1 MLRTRWRPP
10 ATRPRWSR
18 CGPAAVGAFRT
29 WRVCHNAYGTP
40 AAAMHGRA
48 RCAQP
53 VSNLGQRLHAR
64 PASQQPVHPCACL
77 PLPPSLPGVQRGV
90 PRAQAGR
97 HLHDLRVRRGDD
109 EQSDR
114 WMTVMAEGWWRQCG
128 SCLAAAGAS
137 VGSNGQPRVHLC
149 SQLLSRRWVT
159 TPQYDP
165 ANREH
170 VAIVDEIIIGN
181 GLPVSGCLVLVAI
194 GESAPVGGP
203 PITE

>member
-1 MLRTRWRPP
+1 MCR
-10 ATRPRWSR
+10 ADGSR
-18 CGPAAVGAFRT
+18 
-29 WRVCHNAYGTP
+29 HNARPVTCLLRQC
-40 AAAMHGRA
+40 MQRA
-48 RCAQP
+48 GCAEP
-53 VSNLGQRLHAR
+53 VSSLCQGLHSR
-64 PASQQPVHPCACL
+64 PARQQPVASPTPCC
-77 PLPPSLPGVQRGV
+77 LPPSPLPAPGVQRGV
-90 PRAQAGR
+90 PRAQARR
-97 HLHDLRVRRGDD
+97 HLHDLRVRRGNDHD
-109 EQSDR
+109 EQSDG
-114 WMTVMAEGWWRQCG
+114 WMHVMAEGWWRQCC

-137 VGSNGQPRVHLC
+137 VGSSGRPRVHLC
-149 SQLLSRRWVT
+149 SQPLPRRWVT